1 VPARCEFRAA
11 PKCEERV
18 TPIPIANARMH
29 VVSGNGRTLI
39 ARRGS
44 IKGVGRQ
51 PKSRASIASHIRRG
65 CFLRVVGGDKQQR
78 AKTLYDA
85 ACDRWLEAKR
95 AGAEPAVVQ
104 RREEEAHRLYP
115 NRAA

>member
-1 VPARCEFRAA
+1 
-11 PKCEERV
+11 
-18 TPIPIANARMH
+18 M
-29 VVSGNGRTLI
+29 
-39 ARRGS
+39 
-44 IKGVGRQ
+44 
-51 PKSRASIASHIRRG
+51 
-65 CFLRVVGGDKQQR
+65 
-78 AKTLYDA
+78 TLYDA